1 MLLALFL
8 MTILT
13 QTLFAFVRCNL
24 MSFTFTAARHINLYF
39 LLQLPS
45 EARNL

>member
-8 MTILT
+8 MTILP

-24 MSFTFTAARHINLYF
+24 MSFTFTAAGHNYLCF
-39 LLQLPS
+39 LLRLPK
-45 EARNL
+45 